1 MANDNVN
8 FKWGSTIEG
17 KTVEADDLVAINQ
30 SLDEATAEDAS
41 AALLGSFYK
50 GDKILGTTEADKLCL
65 TEDLEVVGVTVGNV
79 STGKKWGKGT
89 DLATILK
96 SILAK
101 EISVTATNPSVTVS
115 NSGTPNAGTYEVGTS
130 ISVDLGHTYTDGRFV
145 GQSGYNYNIA
155 AQCDE
160 GTTTYTK
167 NGSDMESNTDTMV
180 LTESTVNYKCKTTY
194 SASKAEPVTNFRN
207 PAGVSIPANTSGVV
221 SSNSITF
228 TGAYKYFMGYSTNTT
243 AAEFDSASVRALTV
257 KTGNITNNG
266 TTTIVNATAIASD
279 GTSIVIACPSKYKL
293 ATVQNGL
300 GADILANFSSQGNV
314 TVTTGTIETEYKL
327 FIYPITNGAVV
338 EFKNVTLT
346 KA

>member
-30 SLDEATAEDAS
+30 SLDEAASADAS

-115 NSGTPNAGTYEVGTS
+115 NSGTPSAGTYEVGTS
-130 ISVDLGHTYTDGRFV
+130 VSVNLGHTYTDGRFV
-145 GQSGYNYNIA
+145 GQSGYNYNIP

-160 GTTTYTK
+160 GVTTYTK
-167 NGSDMESNTDTMV
+167 DGSNMEGNTDTIV

-194 SASKAEPVTNFRN
+194 SASKAEPVTNFGN

-228 TGAYKYFMGYSTNTT
+228 TGVYKYFMGYSTNTE
-243 AAEFDSASVRALTV
+243 ASQFNSESVRALTV
-257 KTGNITNNG
+257 KTGNVTNNG
-266 TTTIVNATAIASD
+266 TTNIIGTTAISTPA
-279 GTSIVIACPSKYKL
+279 GQNIIIACPSKYKL
-293 ATVQNGL
+293 SSIQGGLGNDLLATVTEPTEM
-300 GADILANFSSQGNV
+300 V
-314 TVTTGTIETEYKL
+314 KVTTGTVETDYKVYIL
-327 FIYPITNGAVV
+327 KTSVSLDI
-338 EFKNVTLT
+338 KNVSLA